1 MYKIV
6 LLSLIAQLLL
16 VIPAMGNT
24 AVKKVH
30 RQASKAVAV
39 EAEAQKQYQDWA
51 DRREQESE
59 EIRQMKATEAWLE
72 FQNRKYGKY
81 VKKQEAVIAE
91 LARRKEEAKRIK
103 MELEPFLETVVNQL
117 ENFVDSDLPFL
128 SDERRQRIKFLRES
142 LYDYHL
148 ELSEKLRRVFEALLI
163 ETEYGQNVST
173 SIQELEI
180 HDTPMQVKIFRLGR
194 AALYYQTTDG
204 SEVGIWDEK
213 TQSWKQLDSAYS
225 LTLRRAKDMAERKR
239 AVELLELPLEV
250 AK

>member
-30 RQASKAVAV
+30 RQASQAVAV
-39 EAEAQKQYQDWA
+39 EAEAQKQYQDWS
-51 DRREQESE
+51 DRRDQESE

-81 VKKQEAVIAE
+81 LKKQEAVIAE
-91 LARRKEEAKRIK
+91 LVRRKEEAKRIK

-117 ENFVDSDLPFL
+117 ESFVDSDLPFL
-128 SDERRQRIKFLRES
+128 SEERTQRIKFLRES

-180 HDTPMQVKIFRLGR
+180 NDTPTQVKIFRLGR

-204 SEVGIWDEK
+204 SKVGIWDKK
-213 TQSWKQLDSAYS
+213 TQSWRVLDSAYS